1 MRSLFVADF
10 QSVRR
15 YHPVEADLAG
25 QTVELVAVGVV
36 VAVHVDFVFGYLSG
50 NLFRVRRHVDIG
62 VFNRFCSGKSRSRH
76 CYNGNK
82 RK

>member
-10 QSVRR
+10 ESVRR

-25 QTVELVAVGVV
+25 QTVKLVAVGVV
-36 VAVHVDFVFGYLSG
+36 APVHVHVVFGYLLS
-50 NLFRVRRHVDIG
+50 VRRHVDIG
-62 VFNRFCSGKSRSRH
+62 IFNRLCSGKSRACH
-76 CYNGNK
+76 ADNGNK